1 MRLPLNL
8 KWIRKYYYAIRLIK
22 MRKII
27 YIVFLLVNVCFVNAQ
42 KFVSDN
48 LSDEQILELINMHRP
63 SKGGEI
69 PSDLKYR
76 LGATHVNGQ
85 YHLTDEPFI
94 IEGAKKVQELGY
106 GILKL
111 WFYKADGQAHGYKY
125 NSEWNLIK
133 TMSLKELAN
142 HKYYEEVFEMPF
154 KVFALNIKD
163 GFAGESTENQTKNL
177 KRVEDEFYDL
187 TAHFLNKYKDREV
200 SFILSNWEGDWMLR
214 GGTSAKS
221 QWRKDSVS
229 PNSPVRVKNMIE
241 WVKARQKGVS
251 RARIAFND
259 SKCKVYNAVEVN
271 KVYDGIIHSM
281 PSITTSVL
289 PHVKV
294 DMVAWSAYDGK
305 SNDGVKMYKGI
316 DYLRHYMN
324 PTPYMKGE
332 KVVFIGEINEHE
344 NRNNRTKTY
353 VQNFVDVIMGV
364 YLAQDI
370 PYIFYWELYS
380 NDTKTGSKRQDKVLK
395 AQDLAG
401 NWLIRPD
408 GSFGWAQKYFNN
420 LLKKAK
426 N

>member
-1 MRLPLNL
+1 
-8 KWIRKYYYAIRLIK
+8 

-251 RARIAFND
+251 RARNAFSD

-294 DMVAWSAYDGK
+294 DMIAWSAYDGK

-395 AQDLAG
+395 VQDLAG

>member
-1 MRLPLNL
+1 
-8 KWIRKYYYAIRLIK
+8 

-395 AQDLAG
+395 VQDLAG

>member
-1 MRLPLNL
+1 
-8 KWIRKYYYAIRLIK
+8 

-125 NSEWNLIK
+125 NSEWNLTK

>member
-1 MRLPLNL
+1 
-8 KWIRKYYYAIRLIK
+8 

-125 NSEWNLIK
+125 NSEWNLTK

-251 RARIAFND
+251 RARNAFND

-353 VQNFVDVIMGV
+353 VQDFVDVIMGV

-408 GSFGWAQKYFNN
+408 GSFGWAQEYFNN

>member
-1 MRLPLNL
+1 
-8 KWIRKYYYAIRLIK
+8 

-125 NSEWNLIK
+125 NSEWNLTK

-380 NDTKTGSKRQDKVLK
+380 NDTKTGSKRQDKILK
-395 AQDLAG
+395 AKDLAG
-401 NWLIRPD
+401 NWLVRPD
-408 GSFGWAQKYFNN
+408 GSFGWAQEYFNN

>member
-1 MRLPLNL
+1 
-8 KWIRKYYYAIRLIK
+8 
-22 MRKII
+22 
-27 YIVFLLVNVCFVNAQ
+27 VFLLVNVCFVNAQ

-125 NSEWNLIK
+125 NSEWNLTK